1 MFIPDKTDRFN
12 MFIDVVDLKHKIA
25 VTSEITLPTFEYA
38 SETLNLSGMAGE
50 VDSPS
55 PGQAKST
62 QIEIPFSTISKEGLE
77 LARKDNSTLIFK
89 AAQETINTNTLTRAH
104 TGRTI
109 IIKGFTKEVNYGK
122 LVKGGLGNASIKKEI
137 IYYKDQIGDDVLTEI
152 DKFNGIHKINGEDV
166 ISDIEN
172 LIS

>member
-12 MFIDVVDLKHKIA
+12 MFIDVVDLAHKIA

-55 PGQAKST
+55 PGQVKST
-62 QIEIPFSTISKEGLE
+62 QIEIPFSSISKEGLE
-77 LARKDNSTLIFK
+77 LARKDNSTLILK
-89 AAQETINTNTLTRAH
+89 SAQEIINTNALTRSH

-109 IIKGFTKEVNYGK
+109 TIKGFTKEINYGK
-122 LVKGGLGNASIKKEI
+122 LLKGGFGNASIKKEI
-137 IYYKDQIGDDVLTEI
+137 IYYKDQLGDDVLTEV
-152 DKFNGIHKINGEDV
+152 DKFNGIYKINGGNV

-172 LIS
+172 LIN